1 MRAYDV
7 ESLLFKGFAPE
18 SVYYF
23 IVPSFP
29 LCALQGFYIWTD
41 CLPLTEKKSKNV
53 KQKGVL
59 REEREEDCSDNN
71 SLMTVFSFIMMN
83 FVFKREREKIHK
95 AHAGRALC
103 APIISR
109 FSDLF
114 TKFSRRNIDADT

>member
-1 MRAYDV
+1 VDIH
-7 ESLLFKGFAPE
+7 
-18 SVYYF
+18 YF

-29 LCALQGFYIWTD
+29 PRTLYTD
-41 CLPLTEKKSKNV
+41 CHPLTEKKSKNG

-59 REEREEDCSDNN
+59 REEREDDCSDNN

-83 FVFKREREKIHK
+83 FVFKREKIHK
-95 AHAGRALC
+95 AHAGGHC
-103 APIISR
+103 AHLSISR